1 VLASGSRTIRNHKTL
16 TGGLWYHFPV
26 AEVDYRE
33 IIALSEDPDV
43 TFDGDA
49 GRPFTDQEDAWLTE
63 LADSIF
69 LRRPVEK
76 QVADIREMPIEVSVR
91 RLALLS
97 VRQQSQVFSR
107 LPDALADELRSR
119 LPARVG

>member
-1 VLASGSRTIRNHKTL
+1 M
-16 TGGLWYHFPV
+16 

-43 TFDGDA
+43 SFDGNA
-49 GRPFTDQEDAWLTE
+49 GRPFTDQEDAWLAE

-76 QVADIREMPIEVSVR
+76 QVADIRDMPIEVSVR
-91 RLALLS
+91 RL
-97 VRQQSQVFSR
+97 SQVSVPQQNEILSR
-107 LPDALADELRSR
+107 IPDDLADKLRSQ
-119 LPARVG
+119 LPVWVG